1 MTAGTGAAPGDD
13 SSAPV
18 GRGAMNVVSTAEEC
32 RLLPDGAP
40 WSVEFLIESG
50 HRDYVEERM
59 AQAGVTLSDIP
70 ELRAAA
76 VTHSE

>member
-1 MTAGTGAAPGDD
+1 
-13 SSAPV
+13 
-18 GRGAMNVVSTAEEC
+18 
-32 RLLPDGAP
+32 
-40 WSVEFLIESG
+40 
-50 HRDYVEERM
+50 VEERM